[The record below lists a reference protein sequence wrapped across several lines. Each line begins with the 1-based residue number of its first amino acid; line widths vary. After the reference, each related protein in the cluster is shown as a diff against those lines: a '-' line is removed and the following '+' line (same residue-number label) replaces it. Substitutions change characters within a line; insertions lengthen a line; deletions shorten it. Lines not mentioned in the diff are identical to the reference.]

1 MKNNKLTFQIGKH
14 YENWEFELEPTE
26 KERILGFDSYI
37 YFRELLFLG
46 VIPRYVELIFC
57 LDILKVV
64 KLTVDFETKQDLE
77 LFKDSLN
84 LEFRKSN
91 QFYKENLLIEKY
103 ELANSIELWLVN
115 LQDNYRVEIFYGDT
129 KYLRNIYH

>member
-1 MKNNKLTFQIGKH
+1 MG
-14 YENWEFELEPTE
+14 
-26 KERILGFDSYI
+26 YI
-37 YFRELLFLG
+37 ESSNFYCRF
-46 VIPRYVELIFC
+46 
-57 LDILKVV
+57 K
-64 KLTVDFETKQDLE
+64 TKQKID

-84 LEFRKSN
+84 LEYIKSN

-115 LQDNYRVEIFYGDT
+115 LQDNYRVEISYGET